1 MNFAY
6 STLCPRLIFSSF
18 HAVLLRH
25 LNSVYF
31 RHLIGFFLFLSLT
44 IYTATKIPDVVDI
57 HPLHHLPD
65 VLKKADMHKLQ
76 EELLTCLPSLPHFP
90 DLQKLR
96 EELKTALPSMDMF
109 SSLSRWHV
117 VELLYNCLPERFSH
131 GNQTDDC
138 VLVSCM
144 LNSNPGISRLFY
156 WILWNYMLLVSCPFP
171 LDPSKR
177 TQLYI
182 PTMVQN
188 LQIFPETYPI
198 NFLPSAGLNQDCIH
212 YWSVDF
218 DIYILNFFSF
228 NEDGN

>member
-1 MNFAY
+1 MPQTDF
-6 STLCPRLIFSSF
+6 FSF

-57 HPLHHLPD
+57 HHLHHLPD
-65 VLKKADMHKLQ
+65 VLRKADMHKLQ

-171 LDPSKR
+171 LDPSKS

-188 LQIFPETYPI
+188 LQILPETYPI

-212 YWSVDF
+212 YWSIDF
-218 DIYILNFFSF
+218 DIYTLIFFPSMKMSIKPVYVCH
-228 NEDGN
+228 